1 MLLSVQAPAAKR
13 MEISLLVEMFRG
25 RVVDI
30 AAESMMVEIS
40 GQENKIEAFIDL
52 MRPYGIL
59 ELARTG
65 RIALVRGSRYAGD
78 DTEDQLAA
86 WPHRG

>member
-1 MLLSVQAPAAKR
+1 
-13 MEISLLVEMFRG
+13 MFRG

-30 AAESMMVEIS
+30 DHKTLMVEIS
-40 GQENKIEAFIDL
+40 GQESKIEAFIDL

-65 RIALVRGSRYAGD
+65 RIALVRGTPQGD
-78 DTEDQLAA
+78 DA
-86 WPHRG
+86 